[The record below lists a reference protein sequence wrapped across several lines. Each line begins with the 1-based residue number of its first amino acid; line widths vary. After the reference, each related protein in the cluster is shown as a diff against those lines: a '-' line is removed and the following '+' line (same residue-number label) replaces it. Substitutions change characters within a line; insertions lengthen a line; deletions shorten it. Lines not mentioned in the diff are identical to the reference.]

1 MPRTRARTIV
11 SLVACLGAST
21 ALIACGSDDDTTS
34 TEAANPATAPA
45 TSDGSGVEVDLADN
59 AELGQILVD
68 SDGRTLYLFEKDDEG
83 DESYCSGEC
92 ANAWPPLITK
102 GEPQAGSGIDA
113 SKVTTFTRDD
123 GTTQVSYADHPL
135 YYYAG
140 DQAPG
145 DTTGNELDQ
154 FGAEW
159 YALTASGDAT
169 EDSGS
174 DSADESGADDSSA
187 SSSDEPGSGYDY

>member
-1 MPRTRARTIV
+1 MPQSRARTIV

-45 TSDGSGVEVDLADN
+45 TSGGSGVEVDLADN

-83 DESYCSGEC
+83 DESYCAGEC

-123 GTTQVSYADHPL
+123 GNTQVSYADHPL
-135 YYYAG
+135 HYYAG

-145 DTTGNELDQ
+145 DTTGNDLDQ
-154 FGAEW
+154 FGAGW
-159 YALTASGDAT
+159 YALTASGDGT

-174 DSADESGADDSSA
+174 DSADDSGADDSSA
-187 SSSDEPGSGYDY
+187 SSGDDSGSGYAY